1 MSWSNTKNRHF
12 APLFTFF
19 FCPIRERSWRPI
31 FVSLQTRKWLLFS
44 PLQQEHLFQ
53 GVINPENWHVGL
65 ATVQRRGWILRTNT
79 LTRANGNERSEA
91 TSDQLVQFQPG
102 FIFLPLSSARAQ
114 ALTHQHTSS
123 PVIAGYLHCNVMLHQ
138 LSCLPP
144 LSPLCSFTGFPQHT
158 TQRCASTNLLH
169 QPLISY

>member
-19 FCPIRERSWRPI
+19 FVLSGREVEGRS
-31 FVSLQTRKWLLFS
+31 LF
-44 PLQQEHLFQ
+44 LFKQENDCFSAHCNRNIFQ
-53 GVINPENWHVGL
+53 GVMNPENWHVGL